1 MQLLVDYWRECIYD
15 ILLVPFMLAQ
25 KDREGREGR
34 EGKEKRRARVHNA
47 INVKGIDNNSLLPAA
62 EGFVYELVRNEM

>member
-1 MQLLVDYWRECIYD
+1 
-15 ILLVPFMLAQ
+15 MLAQ

-47 INVKGIDNNSLLPAA
+47 INVKGRDNNSLLPAA